1 MTNVT
6 NIDEE
11 NGDVDDSQQH
21 PSSSSSSTTTT
32 DVASLSID
40 TRDVSCASSSERV
53 VKETSV
59 DGIVLSEVPP
69 SVACLPTSHCL
80 KGDDDEDDDDDEEEV
95 EEEEEDDGTIF
106 VRYLDSDEDF

>member
-6 NIDEE
+6 NIDDE
-11 NGDVDDSQQH
+11 NGDGDDSQHH
-21 PSSSSSSTTTT
+21 PSSSSLSTTTT
-32 DVASLSID
+32 DVASLGMD
-40 TRDVSCASSSERV
+40 TRDVSSSERV

-59 DGIVLSEVPP
+59 DGIVRSEMP

-80 KGDDDEDDDDDEEEV
+80 KGDDDEDEDDDAEDDD
-95 EEEEEDDGTIF
+95 EEEDDGTIF